1 MLRVAVCWSGLTRVT
16 DAVVFNKKLFD
27 EVTSD
32 DISFDHYCQF
42 WNSDNRYPYD
52 SNIEELITNQFL
64 ELDLLPRENKENT
77 YSIIDI
83 LQPKSIVYTQYNSMS
98 WVIEKYYIQS
108 ESTFTDEFFK
118 LVKTTTD
125 TSIIKLDGEIAN
137 NKIDLTEIW
146 GWTLHQRYSGFVNRL
161 SQFYAF
167 EKSVSLVKASTNSYD
182 VILRM
187 RYDAVFDPDDI
198 TQLIESMQYAKTNN
212 TLMVNEFRRY
222 DYEQNKVAHIRGDP
236 SDPLSGTN
244 FGIDD
249 NLFWGETACMFELTS
264 DLFHNAS
271 KLHCSPLRLT
281 TGDTAESLWFNVIK
295 NKNIPCQ
302 TELYRTYLQS
312 KEVIIQRFLL
322 RENLNLDE
330 LKQINFDAVIYNTL
344 IFRYM
349 KPNSCYSDR
358 LSEPVWSDINRYVIS
373 PGNYILE
380 KIFKY
385 LTTNLRATQYE

>member
-302 TELYRTYLQS
+302 SASSMNVHIGRALIRKESDLDILKEMEFDTWIFQNNITDSYRVPGLSYT
-312 KEVIIQRFLL
+312 
-322 RENLNLDE
+322 
-330 LKQINFDAVIYNTL
+330 
-344 IFRYM
+344 
-349 KPNSCYSDR
+349 DR
-358 LSEPVWSDINRYVIS
+358 LADVDWSNPRRYFIEPD
-373 PGNYILE
+373 NYILA
-380 KIFKY
+380 KMLFQIY
-385 LTTNLRATQYE
+385 AA